1 MTWCAKK
8 RENRRFFFTHARV
21 EIAKDNLHTLRV
33 ANIAVLILML
43 LFFVLSE
50 VLLTNWEIS
59 PYHTALFPGAAIFAG
74 LSLWYETRI
83 KRTGHIS
90 PPLVTGLCVA
100 FLLWAL
106 GSVTVIDVFP
116 YPTFPASFFSV
127 LIVALPLLFIIRYQ
141 LLYPIMLLSE
151 VGYSFAVIE
160 GKDPSIHAHD
170 LFTSIMAWAVSLVL
184 LAVVMQL
191 RVQDGSARIRYRM
204 LSETDMLTGIL
215 NKAACENSVR
225 QYLQRHTSGTCALL
239 MLDIDDFKQ
248 INDTFGHQ
256 VGDWLLEKTGQV
268 LRHVFRATDIIGRT
282 GGDEFLLCIKGFQ
295 QEEVL
300 RLKCNQIQELLRQG
314 AIEVAPDI
322 FTGKEETITCSI
334 GAALCEEGGHPF
346 EEIFRIADDAL
357 YEAKFQGKGRCVIYT
372 VGGLEEAVSVKSQ
385 KPLVFVA
392 AEREDEQKEL
402 QKCLAPEFSVLTAGW
417 GSRMMSLLSR
427 YQEQV
432 ALLVLSSAHSEKL
445 LKYRKL
451 RQRLQ
456 SVPVVVVAHD
466 THEAERARRAGAN
479 DVWELP
485 LVKEQVI
492 DSARMCMRTPMQ

>member
-1 MTWCAKK
+1 MAS
-8 RENRRFFFTHARV
+8 
-21 EIAKDNLHTLRV
+21 
-33 ANIAVLILML
+33 IAVLILML

-90 PPLVTGLCVA
+90 PPVVTGLCVA

-116 YPTFPASFFSV
+116 YPTFPASFFPV

-151 VGYSFAVIE
+151 VGYSLALIK

-170 LFTSIMAWAVSLVL
+170 LFTSIMAWAISLVL
-184 LAVVMQL
+184 LSVVMQL

-215 NKAACENSVR
+215 NKAASESSVR

-239 MLDIDDFKQ
+239 MLDIDVFKQ

-256 VGDWLLEKTGQV
+256 VGDWLLEKMGKV
-268 LRHVFRATDIIGRT
+268 LRHVFRSTDIIGRT
-282 GGDEFLLCIKGFQ
+282 GGDEFLLCIKEFQ

-300 RLKCNQIQELLRQG
+300 RLKCSQIQELLRQG
-314 AIEVAPDI
+314 AMEVAPDI
-322 FTGKEETITCSI
+322 FAEKKEPHTCSI
-334 GAALCEEGGHPF
+334 GAALCEEGGLSF
-346 EEIFRIADDAL
+346 EELFRIADDAL
-357 YEAKFQGKGRCVIYT
+357 YEAKFRGKGRCIIYT
-372 VGGLEEAVSVKSQ
+372 VGGLEETVPVKSQ

-392 AEREDEQKEL
+392 GERQDEQKEL
-402 QKCLAPEFSVLTAGW
+402 QKCLEPDFSVLTAGW
-417 GSRMMSLLSR
+417 DSRMMSLLSR

-432 ALLVLSSAHSEKL
+432 ALLVLSSAHSETSL
-445 LKYRKL
+445 EYRKL

-456 SVPVVVVAHD
+456 NVPVVVVAHD

-485 LVKEQVI
+485 LSKEHVI
-492 DSARMCMRTPMQ
+492 NSARTCMRTPMR

>member
-1 MTWCAKK
+1 MTWCAQK

-33 ANIAVLILML
+33 ASIAVLILML

-59 PYHTALFPGAAIFAG
+59 PYHTTLLPGAAIFAG

-116 YPTFPASFFSV
+116 YPTFPASFFPV
-127 LIVALPLLFIIRYQ
+127 LIVALPLLFIIRFRY
-141 LLYPIMLLSE
+141 LYPILLLSE
-151 VGYSFAVIE
+151 VGYSLALIK

-170 LFTSIMAWAVSLVL
+170 LFTSILAWAISLVL

-215 NKAACENSVR
+215 NKAACESSVR

-256 VGDWLLEKTGQV
+256 VGDWLLEKMGQV

-282 GGDEFLLCIKGFQ
+282 GGDEFLLCIKEFQ

-300 RLKCNQIQELLRQG
+300 RLKCSQIQELLRRE
-314 AIEVAPDI
+314 AMEVAPDI
-322 FTGKEETITCSI
+322 FAEKKEPLTCSI
-334 GAALCEEGGHPF
+334 GAALCEEGGLSF
-346 EEIFRIADDAL
+346 EELFRIADDAQ
-357 YEAKFQGKGRCVIYT
+357 YEAKFQGKGRCIIYT
-372 VGGLEEAVSVKSQ
+372 VGGLEETVPVKNQ

-392 AEREDEQKEL
+392 GEREDEQKEL
-402 QKCLAPEFSVLTAGW
+402 QKCLEPDFSVLTAGW
-417 GSRMMSLLSR
+417 DSRMMSLLSR

-451 RQRLQ
+451 RQRLKN
-456 SVPVVVVAHD
+456 VPVVVVAHD

-485 LVKEQVI
+485 LSKEHVI
-492 DSARMCMRTPMQ
+492 NSARTCMRTPMR